1 MDKDKETE
9 TLESELAIVDENNV
23 IKLSKPLANGN
34 DSIVFDF
41 DRINGYTL
49 LKCGK
54 LAKKE
59 DKTIVVL
66 ETSKVYQAYVA
77 AAASGLKYDDI
88 LSLGARDFTA
98 VCLGVQNFLL
108 DAYQ

>member
-1 MDKDKETE
+1 MDKEME
-9 TLESELAIVDENNV
+9 TLESDLPLVDENNV

-41 DRINGYTL
+41 DRINGYAL
-49 LKCGK
+49 LKCGR

-59 DKTIVVL
+59 DKTIMVL
-66 ETSKVYQAYVA
+66 ETSRVYQAYVA

-88 LSLGARDFTA
+88 LSLNARDFTA
-98 VCLGVQNFLL
+98 VCMGIQNFLL

>member
-1 MDKDKETE
+1 MDKEME
-9 TLESELAIVDENNV
+9 ALENELAIVDENNV
-23 IKLSKPLANGN
+23 IKLSKPLPNGN

-41 DRINGYTL
+41 DRINGYAL
-49 LKCGK
+49 LKCAK

-88 LSLGARDFTA
+88 LSLNAKDFTA
-98 VCLGVQNFLL
+98 VCIGVQNFLL

>member
-1 MDKDKETE
+1 MEKEME
-9 TLESELAIVDENNV
+9 PLESDLTVVDENNV
-23 IKLSKPLANGN
+23 IKLSRPMADGK

-41 DRINGYTL
+41 NRINGYAL

-54 LAKKE
+54 LARKE

-88 LSLGARDFTA
+88 LSLSARDFTA